1 MTLNKHFV
9 VTLPPT
15 NETVMRHKFN
25 SIKHGGKYKIIIS
38 TDVEDAIPS
47 PSVTY
52 TAPDIQPPHQV
63 NVLHKDQGF
72 IIFWQEHDLPS
83 TLNNVKY
90 HYEILVVEGSN
101 MMKESSAKIYKVDQP
116 PYIYKDAKPDL
127 IYTFAVRLV
136 TEEGFQSPLSEVF
149 STRYSAGNY
158 ENYFFL
164 IIPDNIA
171 IFHWY
176 KLKKKKFLEV
186 SSLPVTINTS
196 NILSFAIPICLLII
210 ALGSALA
217 YFVVRH
223 RRLTN
228 SFTQFANSHYDTRR
242 GQATFP
248 GTTDGLGIFIY
259 IV

>member
-1 MTLNKHFV
+1 MYIFQIKKYLLFLNINLKTIYRIFLYLKLKFFKYFFQITVTEMILNKHFV

-47 PSVTY
+47 QSVIY

-83 TLNNVKY
+83 TLSNVKY

-101 MMKESSAKIYKVDQP
+101 TMKESSAKIYKVDQP
-116 PYIYKDAKPDL
+116 PYIYKDAKPDV
-127 IYTFAVRLV
+127 IYTFAIRLV

-158 ENYFFL
+158 ENYFF
-164 IIPDNIA
+164 N
-171 IFHWY
+171 Y
-176 KLKKKKFLEV
+176 
-186 SSLPVTINTS
+186 S
-196 NILSFAIPICLLII
+196 
-210 ALGSALA
+210 
-217 YFVVRH
+217 
-223 RRLTN
+223 
-228 SFTQFANSHYDTRR
+228 
-242 GQATFP
+242 
-248 GTTDGLGIFIY
+248 
-259 IV
+259 

>member
-1 MTLNKHFV
+1 MTEMTLNKHFV

-47 PSVTY
+47 PSIIY

-83 TLNNVKY
+83 TLSNVKY

-127 IYTFAVRLV
+127 MYTFAIRLV

-158 ENYFFL
+158 EN
-164 IIPDNIA
+164 
-171 IFHWY
+171 
-176 KLKKKKFLEV
+176 
-186 SSLPVTINTS
+186 
-196 NILSFAIPICLLII
+196 
-210 ALGSALA
+210 
-217 YFVVRH
+217 
-223 RRLTN
+223 
-228 SFTQFANSHYDTRR
+228 
-242 GQATFP
+242 
-248 GTTDGLGIFIY
+248 
-259 IV
+259 